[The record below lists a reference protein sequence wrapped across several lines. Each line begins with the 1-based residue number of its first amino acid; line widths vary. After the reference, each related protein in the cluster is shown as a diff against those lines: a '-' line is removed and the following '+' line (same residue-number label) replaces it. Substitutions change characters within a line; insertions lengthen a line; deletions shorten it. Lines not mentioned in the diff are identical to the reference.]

1 MIIKEK
7 FEDLI
12 GQLRETEGENL
23 LAVVVYG
30 SAVTA
35 PTMAAKS
42 DFQWLVITRRLD
54 AADLRRIRPV
64 IRGLVTAGYTLPTFF
79 TQQEFTDS
87 LDVFPIEF
95 RQMKR
100 AYQVLFGDDP
110 LATAEASAANLRRQI
125 EYELRGKLLRLRS
138 LYLPAS
144 GSPERLLS
152 LMTESVVS
160 FVRIMRSILD
170 LLGEP
175 APVDRLAA
183 TSRVGERLKIDLSP
197 IVRLIQLRG
206 EPRTLMEIETQD
218 LFSSYIACLAG
229 VIEAVDKLADGGKS

>member
-125 EYELRGKLLRLRS
+125 EYELRGKLFKHLNIRNN
-138 LYLPAS
+138 
-144 GSPERLLS
+144 
-152 LMTESVVS
+152 
-160 FVRIMRSILD
+160 SI
-170 LLGEP
+170 P
-175 APVDRLAA
+175 QP
-183 TSRVGERLKIDLSP
+183 TKP
-197 IVRLIQLRG
+197 
-206 EPRTLMEIETQD
+206 
-218 LFSSYIACLAG
+218 Y
-229 VIEAVDKLADGGKS
+229 DK

>member
-1 MIIKEK
+1 MKEK
-7 FEDLI
+7 FQDLI
-12 GQLRETEGENL
+12 GQLRETEGDNL

-35 PTMAAKS
+35 PTMAARS

-64 IRGLVTAGYTLPTFF
+64 IRGLVTEGYALPTFF
-79 TQQEFTDS
+79 TEQEFTDS

-100 AYQVLFGDDP
+100 AYQVLFGADP
-110 LATAEASAANLRRQI
+110 LAKAEASAANLRLQI

-175 APVDRLAA
+175 APVDRLTA
-183 TSRVGERLKIDLSP
+183 TSRVGERLKIDPAP
-197 IVRLIQLRG
+197 IVRLLELRR

-218 LFSSYIACLAG
+218 LFASYIACLAG
-229 VIEAVDKLADGGKS
+229 VIEAVDKLADDGKN

>member
-1 MIIKEK
+1 MNIREK
-7 FEDLI
+7 FQDLI
-12 GQLRETEGENL
+12 DQLRATEGENL

-30 SAVTA
+30 SAVSA
-35 PTMAAKS
+35 PTKAARS

-54 AADLRRIRPV
+54 ADDLRRIRPV
-64 IRGLVTAGYTLPTFF
+64 IRTLVTTGYSIPVFF
-79 TQQEFTDS
+79 THQEFIDS

-100 AYQVLFGDDP
+100 AYQVLYGVDP
-110 LATAEASAANLRRQI
+110 LAGAEASAANLRQQI

-144 GSPERLLS
+144 GSAERLLS

-183 TSRVGERLKIDLSP
+183 TQRVGERLQIDLSP
-197 IVRLIQLRG
+197 IIRLLQLRQS
-206 EPRTLMEIETQD
+206 PLQLMEVETQD
-218 LFSSYIACLAG
+218 LFSAYIDCLAG
-229 VIEAVDKLADGGKS
+229 VIEAVDKLADDDR